1 MSPNKHLSGFEA
13 QRFAPSYDYQTS
25 CVVEIRTCQLQ
36 TLQQAERERERE
48 RARGQERVRERERES
63 KKRETERGGE
73 NKVNSCRSDD
83 SKSIHDNNI

>member
-1 MSPNKHLSGFEA
+1 M
-13 QRFAPSYDYQTS
+13 
-25 CVVEIRTCQLQ
+25 
-36 TLQQAERERERE
+36 
-48 RARGQERVRERERES
+48 RERERES